1 MNDSVG
7 FVLYLYERDLPYLLR
22 ELVNALWELRPL
34 LLFLSV
40 AVLLG
45 VIKGLEILFWLLRR
59 LWLPLAALLGIS
71 GLALAMYS

>member
-7 FVLYLYERDLPYLLR
+7 FVLYLYERVLPYLLR